1 MPGISRR
8 SILASLTVLS
18 AIAPFG
24 GRLAAQSASPTAAA
38 KRVALDGYDPV
49 SYFTDGRPEKGSAAF
64 TATFDDAT
72 YWFKSAEHRAKFVA
86 DPDRFAPQYQ
96 GFCAMTV
103 ARGAKAQPDPE
114 AWTIADGKLYVFGT
128 KDAVAVFKEQI
139 TGVLAKA
146 GENWPALRHRP
157 SSDM

>member
-18 AIAPFG
+18 VIAPFG

-38 KRVALDGYDPV
+38 KRVALGGYDPV

-103 ARGAKAQPDPE
+103 SRGAKAEADPE
-114 AWTIADGKLYVFGT
+114 AWTIVDGKLYVFGA
-128 KDAVAVFKEQI
+128 KQGVAAFKERSA
-139 TGVLAKA
+139 GVLAKA
-146 GENWPALRHRP
+146 RENWTVLRHNAQ
-157 SSDM
+157 SDM